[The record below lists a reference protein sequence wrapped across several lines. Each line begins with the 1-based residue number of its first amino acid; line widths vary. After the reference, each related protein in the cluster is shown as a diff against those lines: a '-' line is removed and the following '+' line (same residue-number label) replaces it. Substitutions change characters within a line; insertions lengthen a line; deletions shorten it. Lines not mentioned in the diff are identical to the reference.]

1 MQLWSLAGV
10 VHWRIKHPLPGSA
23 ATTADKTSRPASRG
37 KAGELHRFTRILR
50 FSVRQLL
57 ICLVLLLVV
66 RPIFEGS
73 ATGRI
78 IESLLFTFILIS
90 SLMAV
95 GVSRWEMGV
104 GLFLIV
110 PAFAFRWL
118 THLLPLQP
126 TEPVPLICFSL
137 AIAFTIW
144 QMLRSVLRAER
155 VDADVLCAGISIYLL
170 LGQLWSNLYLLLD
183 RFSANAFL
191 FPALPDHALHLSG
204 DDAIYFSMSALT
216 TAGFGDIV
224 PRSPV
229 ARSLSTLES
238 AVGVLYLAVLMG
250 RLVAMHLQFV
260 VAAAKPADGKS

>member
-1 MQLWSLAGV
+1 MHDGQ
-10 VHWRIKHPLPGSA
+10 
-23 ATTADKTSRPASRG
+23 TRPAPRARAS
-37 KAGELHRFTRILR
+37 ELHRFTRILR
-50 FSVRQLL
+50 FSIRQLL
-57 ICLVLLLVV
+57 VCLVLLLVV

-73 ATGRI
+73 ATGRV
-78 IESLLFTFILIS
+78 IESLLFTFVLIS

-95 GVSRWEMGV
+95 GVSHWETGL
-104 GLFLIV
+104 GLFLII

-118 THLLPLQP
+118 THILPLQP

-170 LGQLWSNLYLLLD
+170 LGQLWSHLYLLID

-191 FPALPDHALHLSG
+191 YPALPDHAPRLSG
-204 DDAIYFSMSALT
+204 DDALYFSMSALT

-229 ARSLSTLES
+229 ARSFSTLES

-250 RLVAMHLQFV
+250 RLVAMHLQL
-260 VAAAKPADGKS
+260 AMTAAKTDGGKS

>member
-1 MQLWSLAGV
+1 
-10 VHWRIKHPLPGSA
+10 
-23 ATTADKTSRPASRG
+23 
-37 KAGELHRFTRILR
+37 
-50 FSVRQLL
+50 
-57 ICLVLLLVV
+57 
-66 RPIFEGS
+66 
-73 ATGRI
+73 
-78 IESLLFTFILIS
+78 
-90 SLMAV
+90 
-95 GVSRWEMGV
+95 VSHWEMGI
-104 GLFLIV
+104 GLVLIV

-118 THLLPLQP
+118 THILSLQP

-155 VDADVLCAGISIYLL
+155 VDGDVLCAGISIYLL

-191 FPALPDHALHLSG
+191 FPALPEHASRLSG

-229 ARSLSTLES
+229 ARSFSTLES

-250 RLVAMHLQFV
+250 RLVAMHLHF
-260 VAAAKPADGKS
+260 AMGAAKTGGGKS